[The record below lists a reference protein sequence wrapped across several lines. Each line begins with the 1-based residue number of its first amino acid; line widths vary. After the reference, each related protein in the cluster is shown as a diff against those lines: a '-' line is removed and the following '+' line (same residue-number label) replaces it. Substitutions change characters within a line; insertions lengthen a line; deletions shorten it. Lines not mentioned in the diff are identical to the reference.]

1 MYVLSFACALAKM
14 HTDVLCE
21 WVLNLYN
28 CITCAKVLILLCIA
42 WMLYNEQTH
51 FIIYWYFS
59 PFHKMSHARTVAQAS
74 RRLSQLPRD
83 NGFFLAPVQPNPVTP
98 PLAENN
104 DITGKAILT
113 LDCWDWM
120 GSLSHHPGETE
131 GSPCHHSFQI
141 C

>member
-1 MYVLSFACALAKM
+1 
-14 HTDVLCE
+14 
-21 WVLNLYN
+21 
-28 CITCAKVLILLCIA
+28 
-42 WMLYNEQTH
+42 
-51 FIIYWYFS
+51 
-59 PFHKMSHARTVAQAS
+59 MSHARTVAQAS

-104 DITGKAILT
+104 DIRGRAILT